1 MTASNLPHEKK
12 RHTILDALATKHN
25 NTVID
30 NYLKMARQT
39 ERMTNA
45 SAQEPQRYNKFTLVL
60 AVASNEALFILP
72 HFFLQSLQVNSTIYT
87 EVVNTMVK
95 PWIKLMVLHIP
106 HGLCSHWFM

>member
-25 NTVID
+25 NTVIY

-45 SAQEPQRYNKFTLVL
+45 QAPQRYNKFTLVL
-60 AVASNEALFILP
+60 AVASNEALFILA
-72 HFFLQSLQVNSTIYT
+72 HFFFQSLQVNSTIYT
-87 EVVNTMVK
+87 EVVNTMAT
-95 PWIKLMVLHIP
+95 PWIKGMVLHIP
-106 HGLCSHWFM
+106 HGLCSHWFI